1 MSSSALHRCST
12 RGLSRERRR
21 LVKVMNI
28 LDTLLLIVI
37 ATSTAYIA
45 YHYYRMDKAQA
56 NADLYENRLRI
67 YREIVQLLSTIT
79 RDGDISR
86 QVLQDFRAKTQEGTF
101 LFGQEI
107 TDYIDK
113 LHAQASKLRATNERL
128 KSADLPVGEE
138 RDGVTVEN
146 SKQLIWL
153 ADQLPRLKKLFEPYL
168 GSDVVIQERQ
178 QEP

>member
-1 MSSSALHRCST
+1 MIT
-12 RGLSRERRR
+12 FT
-21 LVKVMNI
+21 NI
-28 LDTLLLIVI
+28 LDTLLLLVI

-45 YHYYRMDKAQA
+45 YQYYRKDKAHA
-56 NADLYENRLRI
+56 NSNLYENRLRI

-86 QVLQDFRAKTQEGTF
+86 QSLQEFRAKTQEGAF

-107 TDYIDK
+107 PDYIDK
-113 LHAQASKLRATNERL
+113 LHAQASKLRATNDRL
-128 KSADLPVGEE
+128 KSTDLPIGEE
-138 RDGVTVEN
+138 RDQVTVEN

-168 GSDVVIQERQ
+168 GSDVAVQERQ